1 MPTSAAIETLNRLV
15 SEPQEHK
22 KLTEG
27 DILDRAYWIF
37 QDEKGFVQNI
47 YVKTPSKKNKFNARQ
62 AYYKGRIYAS
72 LREAKFCHELDIK
85 KARGII
91 KDYRVQCNFPIVI
104 NGILVCTMR
113 LDYVVLYADGKNR
126 YVDTKGIN
134 DEGEAVTATSVFY
147 LKKKLV
153 EAYYG
158 ITIELL

>member
-1 MPTSAAIETLNRLV
+1 MQPELEAIVNTPDNR
-15 SEPQEHK
+15 P

-27 DILDRAYWIF
+27 DILDRAYWVF
-37 QDEKGFVQNI
+37 QDGKGFVKNI
-47 YVKTPSKKNKFNARQ
+47 YVKSPHKKNKFNARQ

-104 NGILVCTMR
+104 NGQLICTMR
-113 LDYVVLYADGKNR
+113 LDYIVLYANGKNR

-134 DEGEAVTATSVFY
+134 DEGEAVTATGVFL